1 MQIARNSHAIQDF
14 SRTPPGR
21 SPPELRHLDGWTAR
35 REIETR
41 QYIDRRERL
50 GRVNP
55 HVKIRSA
62 ACGSNNIYFILFYN
76 LCHMTG
82 LTHRA
87 SCSFTGNLH

>member
-41 QYIDRRERL
+41 LYIDRRERL

-62 ACGSNNIYFILFYN
+62 ACGSNNINKFSHEHEIPHFREKLAR
-76 LCHMTG
+76 L
-82 LTHRA
+82 
-87 SCSFTGNLH
+87 SPSV